1 MPCSGM
7 ETPAEVT
14 RNAAGEGR
22 RDRLQPLR
30 IDSFCLAH
38 PIPCK
43 AKSPESHSGCRF
55 APSEWSRQGVAVVGA
70 YLRVSGP

>member
-1 MPCSGM
+1 MCSGM

-43 AKSPESHSGCRF
+43 ANPLKPLGCRF
-55 APSEWSRQGVAVVGA
+55 APSEWSRQGVAA
-70 YLRVSGP
+70 EAVSPR

>member
-43 AKSPESHSGCRF
+43 ANPLKPLWLPVCAVGVV
-55 APSEWSRQGVAVVGA
+55 RQGVAADGRISA
-70 YLRVSGP
+70 LAP